1 MADPI
6 PPGQRWLKTMEKFY
20 LLHPSI
26 VNRQGDLKYWTASAT
41 LILSNLLV
49 GLRFAIGAFWPEIG
63 LSLSNFFN
71 VLGHGGQLVSAAVAP
86 FIYLILYCQI
96 QMLREK
102 DASFVMDIVAY
113 DDSKNRTV
121 L

>member
-20 LLHPSI
+20 LLHSSI
-26 VNRQGDLKYWTASAT
+26 VNRQGDLKYWMASGII
-41 LILSNLLV
+41 ILLNLLFA
-49 GLRFAIGAFWPEIG
+49 LRYTIGAFWPEIG
-63 LSLSNFFN
+63 LSLANFFN
-71 VLGHGGQLVSAAVAP
+71 VLGHGGQLLSAAGGA
-86 FIYLILYCQI
+86 FMFLLLYCQI

-113 DDSKNRTV
+113 DDLN
-121 L
+121 